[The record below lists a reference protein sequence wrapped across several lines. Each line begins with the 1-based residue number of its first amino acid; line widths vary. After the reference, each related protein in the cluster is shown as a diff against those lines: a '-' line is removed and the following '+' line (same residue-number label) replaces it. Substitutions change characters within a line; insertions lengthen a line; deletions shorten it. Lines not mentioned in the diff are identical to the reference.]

1 MDLSNLKWHIN
12 SCVPLKDF
20 KCCTAIRRTVSLS
33 SFRFI
38 ALHMGSMEDNS
49 VMYAFILSLLLFSI
63 SLWFCLRTER
73 VILSVQSKENVC
85 NMRLYYIF
93 WPFFYPC
100 KEIFSLTIRIIPPP
114 QPIINW
120 TTSKFFTFS
129 VTDYWP
135 SDWLTGWKHAIPKYD
150 WSFDDINGMIIT
162 FSLKLI
168 HVKFAGKF

>member
-1 MDLSNLKWHIN
+1 MWLNGIWIYQIQNDPN

-114 QPIINW
+114 TNHQLNHLQILHIFCNRL
-120 TTSKFFTFS
+120 
-129 VTDYWP
+129 
-135 SDWLTGWKHAIPKYD
+135 LT
-150 WSFDDINGMIIT
+150 
-162 FSLKLI
+162 
-168 HVKFAGKF
+168 V